1 MGNFTKKLKKG
12 LKKAAPLIMAGLAAK
27 AMMGR
32 RKPKYGQAAGFLKS
46 EAAGGASLAGHVGNQ
61 QALAKRLLTSDN
73 AYTDRYTGEP
83 ILHGGK
89 GTQLAPEGRSLRSYF
104 GLKKGGRVTGIA
116 KRGFGRALK
125 KK

>member
-61 QALAKRLLTSDN
+61 RALAKRLLTSPE
-73 AYTDRYTGEP
+73 AYNIAGQMPKTPYSGAWSP
-83 ILHGGK
+83 V
-89 GTQLAPEGRSLRSYF
+89 Y
-104 GLKKGGRVTGIA
+104 KKGGRVTGIA

>member
-1 MGNFTKKLKKG
+1 MGKWKKKLKKG

-32 RKPKYGQAAGFLKS
+32 NKPKYGQAAGFLKS

-61 QALAKRLLTSDN
+61 QALAKRLMTPDN

-83 ILHGGK
+83 ILHGGT
-89 GTQLAPEGRSLRSYF
+89 GATYEPRSLRSYF

>member
-1 MGNFTKKLKKG
+1 MAKWKKSLKKG

-32 RKPKYGQAAGFLKS
+32 RNPKYGQAAGFLKS
-46 EAAGGASLAGHVGNQ
+46 GAAGGARLAGDR
-61 QALAKRLLTSDN
+61 QALAKRLMTSDR
-73 AYTDRYTGEP
+73 AYTGGGYDDPIMTG
-83 ILHGGK
+83 GV
-89 GTQLAPEGRSLRSYF
+89 GTKLAPEGRSWGSYF

>member
-1 MGNFTKKLKKG
+1 MGKFTKKLKKG

-32 RKPKYGQAAGFLKS
+32 RGPKKFGTDAGFLKS
-46 EAAGGASLAGHVGNQ
+46 AAAGGASLAGHVGNR
-61 QALAKRLLTSDN
+61 QALAKRLMTTDN

-83 ILHGGK
+83 IMTGGT
-89 GTQLAPEGRSLRSYF
+89 GAIPEPRKKFLGIF
-104 GLKKGGRVTGIA
+104 KKGGRVTGIA

>member
-1 MGNFTKKLKKG
+1 MGKFTKKLKKG

-46 EAAGGASLAGHVGNQ
+46 EAAGGASLAGHVGNR
-61 QALAKRLLTSDN
+61 QALAKRLMTTDN

-83 ILHGGK
+83 IMTGGT
-89 GTQLAPEGRSLRSYF
+89 GAIPEPRKKFLGIF
-104 GLKKGGRVTGIA
+104 KKGGRVTGIA